1 MLWDQDS
8 FLLFFFSL
16 TLCNSL
22 ADNTRTCNTV
32 WLGVFR
38 TTAAR
43 SEWLIHSLLRWVC
56 RVTLSSLFTIDWLN
70 VLNFQIDVNTLLL
83 SLTLKILCIRYF
95 FFRSLKVLL
104 PHNITQKTC
113 FETVI
118 FLGSTFL
125 LSFLNTFCYDY
136 IKDCFYVFM
145 NHNWNNFFFLLNCI

>member
-8 FLLFFFSL
+8 FLLFFSL
-16 TLCNSL
+16 TLCNSF

-95 FFRSLKVLL
+95 FFSIFKS
-104 PHNITQKTC
+104 PFATQY
-113 FETVI
+113 
-118 FLGSTFL
+118 
-125 LSFLNTFCYDY
+125 NTEN
-136 IKDCFYVFM
+136 VF
-145 NHNWNNFFFLLNCI
+145 WNCNFFGKYLLIVLFEYILLWLH